1 MKPEEIKDLKAD
13 KKYRFYF
20 KNGTV
25 IETLGIYCIS
35 FVFDARKSQI
45 KVKNGKVCNV
55 FAYVK

>member
-25 IETLGIYCIS
+25 IESLGIYFMQHKKGI
-35 FVFDARKSQI
+35 FVINTYKARQI
-45 KVKNGKVCNV
+45 YKIEEI
-55 FAYVK
+55 

>member
-25 IETLGIYCIS
+25 IEARGISLLQIKNGIYVINTYK
-35 FVFDARKSQI
+35 ARRIYKI
-45 KVKNGKVCNV
+45 EEI
-55 FAYVK
+55 